1 MVDGSI
7 ECLFVFTLGSS
18 EYQMSFIDI
27 SVPVSQFHELLWEDE
42 NMYAGVNLPSF
53 HHAADGWGNIANCFV
68 VCSSITKFGVTACQY
83 DTGSTTFPRWENYL
97 RWKHKAAENW
107 INISPKLLVLNWIAL
122 ICLLRRLFVAAL
134 LLRRWHAGLWPIDRG
149 LHIAEMYI
157 RYALWLQPETMYL
170 RCLHS
175 SYIYLIVIR
184 FSESLDNNMIQKC
197 IITMQ
202 YLQYDI

>member
-1 MVDGSI
+1 MNCFGRMKICMLESI
-7 ECLFVFTLGSS
+7 FLHSIMLLTAEGTLQIVLLFAHQLQSLGSR
-18 EYQMSFIDI
+18 
-27 SVPVSQFHELLWEDE
+27 V
-42 NMYAGVNLPSF
+42 VNTIQ
-53 HHAADGWGNIANCFV
+53 HN
-68 VCSSITKFGVTACQY
+68 
-83 DTGSTTFPRWENYL
+83 FPRWENYL

-122 ICLLRRLFVAAL
+122 ICLLRRLFVGAL

-202 YLQYDI
+202 LLQYDI